1 MRVIIIDSDERRDSE
16 EALRQKSMER
26 TRHALEKL
34 ERRVAAGKLKQPE
47 KIGAAAERL
56 LQRNHGYRYYA
67 WDIQQGGFRYFENAK
82 GLESE
87 KGIEGKSVIATG
99 ESELSVLE
107 VVAIY
112 KDLSAV
118 EQGFR
123 QLKDVLAMRP
133 IYHQIEQRVKAHIFV
148 AALALLVQRL
158 LCRRLEEAGID
169 FSAERAMEALSTL
182 RLVTLQLEGQAER
195 RGVSGGCPDARRVLK
210 ALKLTE
216 LNPPAPPAGEKTV
229 M

>member
-1 MRVIIIDSDERRDSE
+1 
-16 EALRQKSMER
+16 
-26 TRHALEKL
+26 
-34 ERRVAAGKLKQPE
+34 
-47 KIGAAAERL
+47 
-56 LQRNHGYRYYA
+56 
-67 WDIQQGGFRYFENAK
+67 
-82 GLESE
+82 
-87 KGIEGKSVIATG
+87 
-99 ESELSVLE
+99 
-107 VVAIY
+107 
-112 KDLSAV
+112 
-118 EQGFR
+118 
-123 QLKDVLAMRP
+123 MRP

>member
-1 MRVIIIDSDERRDSE
+1 M
-16 EALRQKSMER
+16 
-26 TRHALEKL
+26 
-34 ERRVAAGKLKQPE
+34 
-47 KIGAAAERL
+47 
-56 LQRNHGYRYYA
+56 
-67 WDIQQGGFRYFENAK
+67 
-82 GLESE
+82 
-87 KGIEGKSVIATG
+87 IATG

-112 KDLSAV
+112 KDLSDV

-182 RLVTLQLEGQAER
+182 RLVTLRLEGQAER